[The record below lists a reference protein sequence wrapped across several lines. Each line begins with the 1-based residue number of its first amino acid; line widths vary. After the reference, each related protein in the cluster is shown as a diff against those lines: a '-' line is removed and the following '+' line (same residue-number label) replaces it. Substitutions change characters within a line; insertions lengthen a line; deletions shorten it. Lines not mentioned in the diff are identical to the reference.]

1 MKKLSQEAMMSFLAK
16 KKMVGFEAQEA
27 AIEVRTELLAAINE
41 NRAHKLSELTI
52 AAARKAEPYGTHPSH
67 TTLLTCYGL

>member
-1 MKKLSQEAMMSFLAK
+1 MSFMVK
-16 KKMVGFEAQEA
+16 KKMVQFEAREA

-41 NRAHKLSELTI
+41 NRPHTQDAHTI

-67 TTLLTCYGL
+67 APLLLCYGL